1 MSLPGQFRKE
11 NFENILIYHY
21 VEELVGDFRSYI
33 NENFRDDDITN
44 SELPFL
50 LRIRFKDNTTQKDLA
65 TLFRVSDGHAS
76 KTLKK
81 FEDRGFITRKEDPKN
96 RRQKIVRLTEKGM
109 EKTDE
114 ILDYINK
121 WEKLHNMN
129 SDDLKTLKQLLFK
142 LVDDD

>member
-142 LVDDD
+142 FVDDD

>member
-1 MSLPGQFRKE
+1 MSLPSQFRKE

-33 NENFRDDDITN
+33 NENFLDEDITN

-76 KTLKK
+76 KTLRK
-81 FEDRGFITRKEDPKN
+81 FEDRGFITRKENPEN
-96 RRQKIVRLTEKGM
+96 RRQKIVKLTERGM

-129 SDDLKTLKQLLFK
+129 GDDLKTLKRLLFK
-142 LVDDD
+142 FIDDD

>member
-76 KTLKK
+76 KTLRK
-81 FEDRGFITRKEDPKN
+81 FEDRGFITRKEDPEN
-96 RRQKIVRLTEKGM
+96 RRQKIVKLTERGM

-114 ILDYINK
+114 ILDYIKK

-129 SDDLKTLKQLLFK
+129 GDDLKTLKQLLFK
-142 LVDDD
+142 FIDDD

>member
-65 TLFRVSDGHAS
+65 TLFHVSDGHAS

-142 LVDDD
+142 FVDDD